1 MILPNGLDS
10 SVGEFVESEKPD
22 RVVCL
27 RSGSCLPEG
36 WETPGSGVE
45 TVAPGWGVGCG
56 VAIRQAVDCGV
67 NVITTGS
74 YQPGVLRRTRAGVT
88 TTVIELGD
96 SLAARVDTRDGHTT
110 TSIIP
115 FTGGAIPINERT

>member
-1 MILPNGLDS
+1 MGEAEGLI
-10 SVGEFVESEKPD
+10 ELEKPD

-27 RSGSCLPEG
+27 GSGCCLPEG

-45 TVAPGWGVGCG
+45 TVAPGWGVGRR
-56 VAIRQAVDCGV
+56 VAIRQAVADGI

-74 YQPGVLRRTRAGVT
+74 YQPGVVRRTRAGAT

-115 FTGGAIPINERT
+115 FTGGAIPITERT